1 VRELQRRRPGV
12 GAAAAQGLR
21 RARAGDDD
29 RIELAL
35 RRGVEPEQARRQIER
50 RAAFSAR
57 SPLRGMKNMTE
68 RPEQRQASRWPAA
81 ECDSGEATRLTLVL
95 AGIRAGESTPPTFSK
110 A

>member
-1 VRELQRRRPGV
+1 
-12 GAAAAQGLR
+12 
-21 RARAGDDD
+21 
-29 RIELAL
+29 
-35 RRGVEPEQARRQIER
+35 
-50 RAAFSAR
+50 
-57 SPLRGMKNMTE
+57 MKNMTE